1 MVTTDDFTVQQHPLP
16 PGFLPWDIW
25 TDNQNLYVLTASQTN
40 DQDAPYTILVLS
52 TTNLVDWHEAFLFH
66 ADTFAR
72 SFLSLDDVFYFGL
85 GSNTDALSPATG
97 DILNHC
103 RPAAHGE
110 IRPKSDTSRRKAR
123 FPVV

>member
-1 MVTTDDFTVQQHPLP
+1 VVTTDDFTVQQHPLP

-52 TTNLVDWHEAFLFH
+52 TTNLVHWHEAFLFH

-97 DILNHC
+97 DIL
-103 RPAAHGE
+103 
-110 IRPKSDTSRRKAR
+110 KLRRSCW
-123 FPVV
+123 